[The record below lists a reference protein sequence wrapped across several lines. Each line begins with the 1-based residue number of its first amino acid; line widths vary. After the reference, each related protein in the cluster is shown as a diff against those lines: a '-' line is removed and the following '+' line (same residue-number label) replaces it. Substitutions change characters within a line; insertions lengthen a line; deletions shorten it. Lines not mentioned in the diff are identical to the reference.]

1 MLRQVVLVSVV
12 LIGCGTVR
20 TPFSSGPE
28 EHAGQI
34 ACHGVLLPAKGAP
47 RALFLCAG
55 GRNACETS
63 RKEQIAK
70 GYTVS
75 DCAPHPHAA
84 CMPANDGQ
92 ICLGSL
98 GECRD
103 FAKSAS
109 RDPGECTAYDSE
121 VAVVAGAFSGS
132 YESTRGDATVLRA
145 GNDVDIRY
153 ANGTMRCAIAATTAT
168 CTWTEGEKKGRAK
181 LTQQTD
187 GSWSGSY
194 GEGESDA
201 SGGALSFRRKR

>member
-1 MLRQVVLVSVV
+1 MVRRVVFASVLVV
-12 LIGCGTVR
+12 GCGTVR

-28 EHAGQI
+28 EHSGQI

-55 GRNACETS
+55 AGSACETS

-84 CMPANDGQ
+84 CMPANEGQ
-92 ICLGSL
+92 ICLGSF

-109 RDPGECTAYDSE
+109 RDPEDCTAYASE
-121 VAVVAGAFSGS
+121 VAVVAGAFSGQ
-132 YESTRGDATVLRA
+132 YESTFGDAAALRT
-145 GNDVDIRY
+145 GSDVDVRY
-153 ANGTMRCAIAATTAT
+153 AKRTMRCTIVSTTAT
-168 CTWTEGEKKGRAK
+168 CTWSEGEKKGRAK